1 MFFRASVG
9 HTFAAARLAFRRET
23 TTVCGFPR
31 HARLPMRR
39 GAGTSANPNANR
51 SINNHGK
58 SNLRRRDSPILQ
70 LKSARNGMFIGL
82 GGVLGK

>member
-23 TTVCGFPR
+23 TTFCGFPR

-39 GAGTSANPNANR
+39 GAGTSANPNAN
-51 SINNHGK
+51 
-58 SNLRRRDSPILQ
+58 SNLRGRDSPILQ